1 MNQPN
6 SETPEKLSAQEKSAL
21 LLKKRVRVAELSG
34 QQFGS
39 EVVVAGFLKRIKD
52 LGKLKFLVLSDE
64 SGEIQLTVKDSCR
77 NATLAGELTPQTCVL
92 AQGEIC
98 QGRSKSGREILVS
111 ELFVLGEIA
120 AQPVPIDTESIPALL
135 DSRLDFRWMDLR
147 NPNHRFPLLMLSEF
161 AKYCA
166 EFFFKNGFTE
176 IFTPKLVGSPTES
189 GAELF
194 TIPYFE
200 KTAYLAQS
208 PQFYKQMAICSGL
221 EKVFEIAPVFRANP
235 SFTTRHDTEFTS
247 LDLEIAYIS
256 SHLDVMECERQMLE
270 HAFVSI
276 KEKWGKRIKDEFK
289 QEISEP
295 TKVPNIKMEE
305 AYGIVSKSS
314 INGEGDLSPEGERDL
329 SRYVKETYGSD
340 FVFLTDFPSAVRPFY
355 HMQGEPMSNGVATT
369 KSFDLIYRGVEIT
382 TGAQREHRY
391 STLIHQAEQKGL
403 AIDRLDY
410 YFNFFKYGAPPH
422 GGLGLSPTRVIMLM
436 LGLENVREATF
447 IPRDPKRLF
456 P

>member
-6 SETPEKLSAQEKSAL
+6 NEAPEKFANEKSDL
-21 LLKKRVRVAELSG
+21 LLKKRVTVAELS
-34 QQFGS
+34 QEHFGS
-39 EVVVAGFLKRIKD
+39 KVVVAGFLKRVKD
-52 LGKLKFLVLSDE
+52 LGKLKFLMLADE
-64 SGEIQLTVKDSCR
+64 SGEIQLTVKDACKDIQLV
-77 NATLAGELTPQTCVL
+77 AELTPQTCIL
-92 AQGEIC
+92 AEGEVC
-98 QGRSKSGREILVS
+98 QGRSKSGREIVVS
-111 ELFVLGEIA
+111 ELFVLGEAA
-120 AQPVPIDTESIPALL
+120 AQPVPIDTENIPALL
-135 DSRLDFRWMDLR
+135 DSRLDFRWVDLR
-147 NPNHRFPLLMLSEF
+147 NPNHRFPLTLLSEF
-161 AKYCA
+161 TRYST
-166 EFFFKNGFTE
+166 EFFFENGFTE
-176 IFTPKLVGSPTES
+176 IFTPKFTGSPTES

-194 TIPYFE
+194 TVPYFG

-208 PQFYKQMAICSGL
+208 PQFYKQMAICSGF

-247 LDLEIAYIS
+247 LDMEIAYIS
-256 SHLDVMECERQMLE
+256 SHFDVMECERKMLE
-270 HAFVSI
+270 HTFRRI
-276 KEKWGKRIKDEFK
+276 KEKWGKRIKEEFK
-289 QEISEP
+289 QEIAEP
-295 TKVPNIKMEE
+295 SKVPKISMEE

-314 INGEGDLSPEGERDL
+314 VNPEGDLNPEGEREL
-329 SRYVKETYGSD
+329 SKYVKEKYDSD
-340 FVFLTDFPSAVRPFY
+340 FVFLTDFPRAVRPFY
-355 HMQGEPMSNGVATT
+355 HMLGKPMSNGVETT

-391 STLIHQAEQKGL
+391 HTLIRQAEQKNL
-403 AIDRLDY
+403 AVEKLDY